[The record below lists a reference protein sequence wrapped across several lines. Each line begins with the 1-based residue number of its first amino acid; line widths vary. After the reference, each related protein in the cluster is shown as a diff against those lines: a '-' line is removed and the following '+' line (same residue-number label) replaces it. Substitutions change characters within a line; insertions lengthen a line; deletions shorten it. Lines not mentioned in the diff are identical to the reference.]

1 LGAQSLHINRMSNKF
16 KRQLFSTRL
25 NPNEAHEI
33 AESIA
38 KYNNVEEARS
48 YVSRLPN
55 PNGKMNLGKMMN
67 YIDLVYLD
75 RNLNDPLPALPKL
88 TRQKGSRNLRQNQT
102 RKLRNNHFRMS
113 YLKLG
118 GDRTKRRKRSSLRY
132 RPTEYLGRR
141 SGCHS
146 SSEWHSS

>member
-1 LGAQSLHINRMSNKF
+1 MSNKF
-16 KRQLFSTRL
+16 KRQLFSMKM

-75 RNLNDPLPALPKL
+75 RNLNDPLPALPSL
-88 TRQKGSRNLRQNQT
+88 TKQRGSRNLSKHQT
-102 RKLRNNHFRMS
+102 RRLKKNHFRMRN
-113 YLKLG
+113 LKLG
-118 GDRTKRRKRSSLRY
+118 GDRTKRRKRSS
-132 RPTEYLGRR
+132 
-141 SGCHS
+141 
-146 SSEWHSS
+146 

>member
-1 LGAQSLHINRMSNKF
+1 MPSRRTAQQAILHAGRSRDRLFFIGRIILLSNRMSNKF

-55 PNGKMNLGKMMN
+55 PNGKLNLGKMMN
-67 YIDLVYLD
+67 YIDIIYLD
-75 RNLNDPLPALPKL
+75 RNLNDPRSLPMLKRQTGSRKL
-88 TRQKGSRNLRQNQT
+88 TKQKVSNQKHFHMRN
-102 RKLRNNHFRMS
+102 
-113 YLKLG
+113 LKLG
-118 GDRTKRRKRSSLRY
+118 GDRTRRRKRSS
-132 RPTEYLGRR
+132 
-141 SGCHS
+141 
-146 SSEWHSS
+146 

>member
-1 LGAQSLHINRMSNKF
+1 MSNKF

-55 PNGKMNLGKMMN
+55 PNGKLNLGKMMN
-67 YIDLVYLD
+67 YIDIIYLD
-75 RNLNDPLPALPKL
+75 RNLNDPIPALPSL
-88 TRQKGSRNLRQNQT
+88 TKQRGSRNLKGRQS
-102 RKLRNNHFRMS
+102 RRLKKNHFRMRN
-113 YLKLG
+113 LKLG
-118 GDRTKRRKRSSLRY
+118 GGRMTRRRRSS
-132 RPTEYLGRR
+132 
-141 SGCHS
+141 
-146 SSEWHSS
+146 